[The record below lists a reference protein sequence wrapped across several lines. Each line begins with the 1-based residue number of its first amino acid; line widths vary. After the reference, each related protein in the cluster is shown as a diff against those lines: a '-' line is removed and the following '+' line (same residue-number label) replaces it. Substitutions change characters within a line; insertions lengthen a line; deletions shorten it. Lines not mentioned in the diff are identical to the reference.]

1 MNTRHHSAVIFDV
14 DGPLLD
20 LTPAEEDAVFVPFS
34 ELYGLRD
41 QSRDWDSYR
50 VRNDVEIFREILE
63 RHLNRMP
70 TDDELNA
77 AARRYFEVLSGS
89 IEDGAATVTEIP
101 GAGTLL
107 HRLDDHGGIALGTAT
122 ANFRQAARIRLERVG
137 MWEFVKAYPGAAD
150 DGGPKR
156 DVLAKVVGDLGL
168 PKERI
173 VFLGDN
179 LNDLDAGQ
187 ACGVHF
193 IGFHTDPVRQKRL
206 ADAGASV
213 TCGDHE
219 TSWTLIAGMLDLAGA

>member
-1 MNTRHHSAVIFDV
+1 MTTRSHAAVIFDV

-20 LTPAEEDAVFVPFS
+20 LTPPEEDAVFVPFT
-34 ELYGLRD
+34 ELYGLQE

-63 RHLNRMP
+63 RHLDRLP

-77 AARRYFEVLSGS
+77 TSSRYFEVLSNS
-89 IEDGAATVTEIP
+89 IEVGVASVTEIP
-101 GAGTLL
+101 GARMLL
-107 HRLDDHGGIALGTAT
+107 EQLSGHGGIALGTAT
-122 ANFRQAARIRLERVG
+122 ANFREAARIRLERVG
-137 MWEFVKAYPGAAD
+137 MWDFVKAYPGAAD

-156 DVLAKVVGDLGL
+156 DVLARVVEDLGL
-168 PKERI
+168 PRERI

-193 IGFHTDPVRQKRL
+193 IGFHTDPARQRRL
-206 ADAGASV
+206 ADAGAAV

-219 TSWTLIAGMLDLAGA
+219 TSWKIISEMLGLKVN